1 MNESA
6 AREKEIVLV
15 DLLDRIL
22 YKGVILWG
30 DITISVADVD
40 LIYLGLK
47 VLLTSVEKAEEMR
60 RQTAVKVL
68 NCLAPSSNGGSRS

>member
-1 MNESA
+1 MSESVA
-6 AREKEIVLV
+6 KEKEIVLV
-15 DLLDRIL
+15 DLLDRII

-60 RQTAVKVL
+60 RKAAMDA
-68 NCLAPSSNGGSRS
+68 LASAMPKGELKP